1 MWLLGY
7 VRRMIDS
14 WFVANNRMGLWTKP
28 LLFDVGARDE
38 YCMGVNSYVC
48 V

>member
-14 WFVANNRMGLWTKP
+14 WFVANNRMGLWTVP
-28 LLFDVGARDE
+28 P
-38 YCMGVNSYVC
+38 YCSMWGREMITV
-48 V
+48 